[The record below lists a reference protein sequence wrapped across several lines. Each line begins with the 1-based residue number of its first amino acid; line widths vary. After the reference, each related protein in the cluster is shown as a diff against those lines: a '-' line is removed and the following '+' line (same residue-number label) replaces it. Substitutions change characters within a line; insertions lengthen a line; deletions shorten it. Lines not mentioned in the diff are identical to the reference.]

1 MATITQTVKGMQ
13 EQNKIFTELAP
24 NIYERTML
32 MAADIKKTIIER
44 EKKDQA
50 KRRNK
55 GGELVNA
62 IWRNHR

>member
-1 MATITQTVKGMQ
+1 LATITQTVKGMQ
-13 EQNKIFTELAP
+13 EQNKIFAELAP